1 MIMELKQKSTEEIK
15 WSVEDH
21 FIENLQE
28 EFKIV
33 RAVKI
38 ASFIQK
44 NLPEMP
50 KNNLTSQI
58 LGGCIVDIDKSF
70 ITFAIEIIREDN
82 GPTILSDISMIS
94 MDEYLDLRL
103 LNCYIKN
110 PEELG

>member
-1 MIMELKQKSTEEIK
+1 MELKQKSTEEIK

-28 EFKIV
+28 EFKI
-33 RAVKI
+33 
-38 ASFIQK
+38 
-44 NLPEMP
+44 
-50 KNNLTSQI
+50 
-58 LGGCIVDIDKSF
+58 
-70 ITFAIEIIREDN
+70 

-103 LNCYIKN
+103 LDCYIKN

>member
-1 MIMELKQKSTEEIK
+1 MELKLKSTEEIK
-15 WSVEDH
+15 WSVEDE

-33 RAVKI
+33 KAIKI
-38 ASFIQK
+38 AKFIQK
-44 NLPEMP
+44 NLQNIP

-58 LGGCIVDIDKSF
+58 LGGCFVDIDGTPISFALEIIHTDKSF
-70 ITFAIEIIREDN
+70 TTLNDIT
-82 GPTILSDISMIS
+82 MITV
-94 MDEYLDLRL
+94 DEYLDLRL

>member
-1 MIMELKQKSTEEIK
+1 MELKQKSTEAIK
-15 WSVEDH
+15 WSVDDD

-38 ASFIQK
+38 ATFIQK
-44 NLPEMP
+44 YLPEIP

-58 LGGCIVDIDKSF
+58 LGGCIVDIDDSH
-70 ITFAIEIIREDN
+70 ITFAIEIIRQDN
-82 GPTILSDISMIS
+82 GPTILSDITMIS

>member
-1 MIMELKQKSTEEIK
+1 MELKQKYTEETK
-15 WSVEDH
+15 WSVEDY

-33 RAVKI
+33 KAVRI

-44 NLPEMP
+44 NLTSVP

-58 LGGCIVDIDKSF
+58 LGGCFVDIDENP
-70 ITFAIEIIREDN
+70 ITFALEIIRTEK
-82 GPTILSDISMIS
+82 GPTILSDITLIS

-103 LNCYIKN
+103 LDCYIKN

>member
-1 MIMELKQKSTEEIK
+1 MELKQKSTEEVK

-38 ASFIQK
+38 ASFIQ
-44 NLPEMP
+44 NNIQQLP

-58 LGGCIVDIDKSF
+58 LGGCIVDIDQSI
-70 ITFAIEIIREDN
+70 ITFALEIIRTEKS
-82 GPTILSDISMIS
+82 PTILSDITMITV
-94 MDEYLDLRL
+94 DEYLDLRKI
-103 LNCYIKN
+103 NCYIKN
-110 PEELG
+110 PEALG

>member
-1 MIMELKQKSTEEIK
+1 MELKQKYIEETK
-15 WSVEDH
+15 WSIEDY

-33 RAVKI
+33 KAVRI

-44 NLPEMP
+44 NLKEVP
-50 KNNLTSQI
+50 KNNLTSHI
-58 LGGCIVDIDKSF
+58 LGGCFVDIDDST
-70 ITFAIEIIREDN
+70 ITFALEIIRTDK
-82 GPTILSDISMIS
+82 GPTILSDITLIS

-110 PEELG
+110 SKELV